1 MLVFGR
7 LDELAKWWAGPAPA
21 LTTTTPQE
29 LSSWLPQSYRERM
42 AAARAAASAQRK
54 AEQAARQRQIEL
66 RCEVHRLALAAVKA
80 GIQAKGQRKLS
91 TYSRAELTMMA
102 RGKIAPWFI
111 EQMRGQDRCADWS
124 HLYLNLRPLLRNRAR
139 FLNDHS
145 PSPRCRRQLLCD
157 QCAEL
162 TQSTEFASI

>member
-1 MLVFGR
+1 M
-7 LDELAKWWAGPAPA
+7 A
-21 LTTTTPQE
+21 T
-29 LSSWLPQSYRERM
+29 QSYRERM

-102 RGKIAPWFI
+102 RSRLGSSN
-111 EQMRGQDRCADWS
+111 RCGPRS
-124 HLYLNLRPLLRNRAR
+124 PLAVFAMFQNTE
-139 FLNDHS
+139 HS
-145 PSPRCRRQLLCD
+145 RT
-157 QCAEL
+157 AKA
-162 TQSTEFASI
+162 TITG